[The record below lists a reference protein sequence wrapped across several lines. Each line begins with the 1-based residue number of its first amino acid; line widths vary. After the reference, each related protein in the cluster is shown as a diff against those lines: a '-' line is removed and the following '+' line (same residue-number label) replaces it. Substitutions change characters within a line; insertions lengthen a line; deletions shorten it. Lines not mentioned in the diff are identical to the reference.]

1 MSRTDK
7 RTASFIFRIAPGRQ
21 HGSGRPRRSSVQVAS
36 LSLGDSRANQ
46 RCCLVRLRL
55 ALSLAQLGPEA
66 GACHDP
72 PAALLLTLPL
82 RGDRERPSL
91 EPSPKSC
98 PAHSSSSTRS
108 RAAAS
113 HRRGKRHRSGT
124 PSFGRHGSRR
134 VPRSRAGGSRPADA
148 HARPRSGWT
157 FRNGRRW
164 FVTSD
169 SPRRARRCP

>member
-7 RTASFIFRIAPGRQ
+7 RTVPFICRITPGRQ
-21 HGSGRPRRSSVQVAS
+21 YGSGPPWRNSAQVAS
-36 LSLGDSRANQ
+36 LSLGDSRPNQ
-46 RCCLVRLRL
+46 RCCLVGLRL

-72 PAALLLTLPL
+72 PAALLLALAL

-98 PAHSSSSTRS
+98 PPHSSSSTRS

-113 HRRGKRHRSGT
+113 QRRGKRRRSGT
-124 PSFGRHGSRR
+124 PSFARHGNRR

-157 FRNGRRW
+157 FRNGHRW